1 MKKKIKIFNLTYLVL
16 MSNIQDRNN
25 ITIVTCIALQISYCD
40 LLINILNGFV
50 FTFLFTFLFT
60 FKHLFR
66 KRNFKGQKVLR
77 RKKFSKFRR
86 LHFSYISIRIS
97 VVNSSKMLF
106 VMVGCYPYICEVI
119 GYSRYLKTMLIVH
132 MHDKL

>member
-1 MKKKIKIFNLTYLVL
+1 MRAYEKKKKEIKIFNLTYLVL

-40 LLINILNGFV
+40 LLINNLNGFA

-66 KRNFKGQKVLR
+66 KRNFKG
-77 RKKFSKFRR
+77 
-86 LHFSYISIRIS
+86 
-97 VVNSSKMLF
+97 
-106 VMVGCYPYICEVI
+106 
-119 GYSRYLKTMLIVH
+119 
-132 MHDKL
+132 